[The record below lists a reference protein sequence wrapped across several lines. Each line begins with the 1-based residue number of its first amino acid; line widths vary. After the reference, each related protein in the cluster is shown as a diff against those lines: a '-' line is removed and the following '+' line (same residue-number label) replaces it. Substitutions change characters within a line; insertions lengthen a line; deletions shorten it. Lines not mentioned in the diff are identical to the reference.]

1 MVVGSSTRMS
11 EQRTLL
17 TNVCNLVVKKVS
29 GILDFMRYDYRNE
42 KNFGKRV
49 LENVQIGCFPL
60 H

>member
-1 MVVGSSTRMS
+1 MS

-42 KNFGKRV
+42 KNFGERV
-49 LENVQIGCFPL
+49 LENVQIG
-60 H
+60 